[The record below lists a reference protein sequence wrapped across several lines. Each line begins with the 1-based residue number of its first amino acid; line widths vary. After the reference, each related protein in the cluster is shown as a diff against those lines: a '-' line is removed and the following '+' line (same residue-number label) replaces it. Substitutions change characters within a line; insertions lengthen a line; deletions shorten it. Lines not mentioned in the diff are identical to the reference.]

1 MKFSR
6 YGGPEVL
13 ELVEMATPVPGA
25 GEVVVEVMAAGL
37 NPGETSIREG
47 RFAKKWPAQ
56 FPAGQGSDFAG
67 FIVGLGIDVADW
79 KLGDAVLGH
88 TVRASHANFVV
99 VPADHIIR
107 KPERLSW
114 EVAGSLFVAAAN
126 AWNAVQS
133 VNAEPGKTILVHAAA
148 GGVGGIAAQLAKLRG
163 ATVIGTASPQSFDH
177 LRQLEIIPV
186 EYGPGLEERLAQIAP
201 NGIDAELDHLG
212 DDSLANVDSTDTIV
226 LAKIAAMVA
235 DKQIVVPVAAIY
247 PLSQVQDAYRELEAG
262 HAHGKIVLS
271 MDPVTYE
278 HQKVHAIDIRETE
291 ATKDDPNRP
300 PIPLAHEVLPPV
312 IGHLHHRADADAPA
326 TRDGS
331 PAEEHARRHV
341 TNQVTVAAPNKMS
354 ACPTAPPSMSPR
366 RSSM

>member
-1 MKFSR
+1 MAYAVKFSR

-13 ELVEMATPVPGA
+13 DLVEMTTPVPGD

-37 NPGETSIREG
+37 NPCETGIREG
-47 RFAKKWPAQ
+47 RFSKEWPAR
-56 FPAGQGSDFAG
+56 FPSGQGSDFAG
-67 FIVGLGIDVADW
+67 FIVGLGSGVTGW
-79 KLGDAVLGH
+79 KLNNAVLGH

-114 EVAGSLFVAAAN
+114 EVAGSLFLAAAN

-133 VNAEPGKTILVHAAA
+133 VNAQPGKTILVHAAA

-163 ATVIGTASPQSFDH
+163 ATVIGTASPASFDH
-177 LRQLEIIPV
+177 LRQLDIIPV
-186 EYGPGLEERLAQIAP
+186 EYGPGLEERLGQIAP

-212 DDSLANVDSTDTIV
+212 DDALANVDSTDTIV
-226 LAKIAAMVA
+226 LTKIAAMVA
-235 DKQIVVPVAAIY
+235 DKQIVVRVAAIY
-247 PLSQVQDAYRELEAG
+247 PLSKVRDAYRELEVG

-278 HQKVHAIDIRETE
+278 HQKVHAVDIRESE

-300 PIPLAHEVLPPV
+300 PIPPAHEVLPPV
-312 IGHLHHRADADAPA
+312 IGHLRHHAESDLPAPA
-326 TRDGS
+326 SASASAPAPAPAPADGDRS
-331 PAEEHARRHV
+331 RAE
-341 TNQVTVAAPNKMS
+341 
-354 ACPTAPPSMSPR
+354 
-366 RSSM
+366 